1 MDASF
6 QNNMVAF
13 ASGGQG
19 LATPITRTYSRFT
32 VVANA
37 GDSALLPPAGAGL
50 EFIIK
55 NAHATN
61 SMNIF
66 PAAASQGGFR
76 GDGPNIPAGDS
87 INALASNTAFA
98 LPAGK
103 SVRFFCVTSTGTW
116 DTLPSI
122 IGVAGG

>member
-1 MDASF
+1 MDSSY
-6 QNNMVAF
+6 QNAAVAT
-13 ASGGQG
+13 AGGAQLG
-19 LATPITRTYSRFT
+19 ATPITRCYTRFT
-32 VVANA
+32 VVVTA
-37 GDSALLPPAGAGL
+37 GDSAVLPPASTGL
-50 EFIIK
+50 EYVVK

-76 GDGPNIPAGDS
+76 GDGPNIPAGDA
-87 INALASNTAFA
+87 INALAVNVAFA

-103 SVRFFCVTSTGTW
+103 SVRFFCVVNGTW

-122 IGVAGG
+122 P

>member
-1 MDASF
+1 MDSSY
-6 QNNMVAF
+6 QNNLTAQ
-13 ASGGQG
+13 AGGGQA

-32 VVANA
+32 VVASPN
-37 GDSALLPPAGAGL
+37 DSAVLPPAAPGL
-50 EFIIK
+50 EYVVK

-87 INALASNTAFA
+87 INALGANVAFA
-98 LPAGK
+98 LPATK
-103 SVRFFCVTSTGTW
+103 AVRFFCVANNGTW
-116 DTLPSI
+116 DTLPTI
-122 IGVAGG
+122 P